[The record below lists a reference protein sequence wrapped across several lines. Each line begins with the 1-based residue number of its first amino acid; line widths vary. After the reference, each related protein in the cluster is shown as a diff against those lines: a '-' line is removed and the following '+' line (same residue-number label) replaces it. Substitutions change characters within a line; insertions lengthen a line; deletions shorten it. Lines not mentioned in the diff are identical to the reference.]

1 MNTVDELLTKI
12 CDRHP
17 DFINDRR
24 FQHLYL
30 NHLEWTESIA
40 TILADLA
47 DREQVLRIVRLAVD
61 VDWMLG
67 ARLTGAVQSQ
77 LRTEAI
83 EIVRQLDVPKWLNL
97 KLIYQTRA
105 KFAISEFSQRI
116 KDGTWQERDDAV
128 DTLIN
133 MGVETDISLLLQAI
147 ESQTINVKSSAIV
160 QLVTLKPQFTNFI
173 IAKAAASKKHLIS
186 KWDSLYFIN
195 NSCEDIAP
203 IAVIKVLETIDEDN
217 CEDIIEILGKINMPQ
232 VIAIL
237 LELIEC
243 KSTYIRWATVEALA
257 QIGSIP
263 ALIIASKSRSAL
275 IRRRVVDKLGDLHA
289 QSAIPNL
296 IELLQDSSSRVRY
309 KAIKSLRKIGYRCSF
324 REDLSMT
331 IPALIPMLEDP
342 SDWVRTQAAVIL
354 GDLQVIT
361 IVPNLI
367 TMLTDKNDRVRNRS
381 ADALG
386 KMGDRSV
393 IPALIETLLDPIDR
407 VRRSAIEA
415 LMHLKA
421 AEAIPNLIIMLSDRH
436 QNVRRNAAYAL
447 EKLEAKEAI
456 PFLENMLGD
465 PDYQVRNMV
474 LRVLEKLKIE
484 VSIDKFTDA
493 FQDPNPTVRQTA
505 LKGLSKTDSTGIIPI
520 LFQAFQDED
529 CWMRQIAAAALKKQ
543 HPRDILDGLIQ
554 ISNHQN
560 PQIRK
565 DAVRLLGEIKFD
577 RVIPTLLK
585 SLQDEDANVRQSAA
599 YALDRIGN
607 DRIIINLVK
616 SSKHGDEIDREHV
629 KSELAKIPSPEIV
642 AALLN
647 GLQDPDANV
656 RRAVADAL
664 ANMQVEIAIPYWLDT
679 LTSLDSYLR
688 TTAVSALGKLQVETA
703 IPQIFTAIT
712 DKSET
717 VRRSAVVALGVFKN
731 DLTAHLL
738 PDLRQLIPTKFGE
751 DAFDALTRI
760 QNNCG
765 FYNYDILTVEILSM
779 LDSPMEQLS

>member
-1 MNTVDELLTKI
+1 MNRVAELLTKI
-12 CDRHP
+12 RDRHP
-17 DFINDRR
+17 DVIDDRR
-24 FQHLYL
+24 FQYLYL
-30 NHLEWTESIA
+30 NHLEWTESIV

-47 DREQVLRIVRLAVD
+47 DREQALRIVRLAVD

-67 ARLTGAVQSQ
+67 ARLAGAVQPQ

-83 EIVRQLDVPKWLNL
+83 EIVRQLDVPKWLSI
-97 KLIYQTRA
+97 KLIHQTR
-105 KFAISEFSQRI
+105 SEFTISDRLQQL
-116 KDGTWQERDDAV
+116 KDNNWQVRDNAATALV
-128 DTLIN
+128 N
-133 MGVETDISLLLQAI
+133 MNIEVDISVLFQAI
-147 ESQTINVKSSAIV
+147 ESQTINVKSIAVLKLI
-160 QLVTLKPQFTNFI
+160 TLKPQFTNFI
-173 IAKAAASKKHLIS
+173 IAKAAVSKKHLIS
-186 KWDSLYFIN
+186 KWNSLYFIN
-195 NSCEDIAP
+195 NSDRDLMP
-203 IAVIKVLETIDEDN
+203 IAVIKILETIDEDT
-217 CEDIIEILGKINMPQ
+217 CDGIIEILGKINTPQ

-237 LELIEC
+237 LKLTEC
-243 KSTYIRWATVEALA
+243 KSTHIKWATVEALA

-275 IRRRVVDKLGDLHA
+275 IRRRVVDKLGDLHDRA
-289 QSAIPNL
+289 AIPNL
-296 IELLQDSSSRVRY
+296 IELLRDPSSRVRY
-309 KAIKSLRKIGYRCSF
+309 KAIKALRKIGYRYSF
-324 REDLSMT
+324 REEITTT
-331 IPALIPMLEDP
+331 IPALMPMLKDP
-342 SDWVRTQAAVIL
+342 NDWVRAQAAVIL
-354 GDLQVIT
+354 GDFQVIT
-361 IVPNLI
+361 VVPILI
-367 TMLTDKNDRVRNRS
+367 TMLADKNERVRNRS

-393 IPALIETLLDPIDR
+393 IPALVKLLLDPIDR

-421 AEAIPNLIIMLSDRH
+421 TEAIPNLIMMLSDRH

-447 EKLEAKEAI
+447 EKLAAKEAI

-474 LRVLEKLKIE
+474 LRVLESLKTE
-484 VSIDKFTDA
+484 VSIDKFTEA

-505 LKGLSKTDSTGIIPI
+505 LKGLSKTDSTAIIPI

-529 CWMRQIAAAALKKQ
+529 YWMRQIAAEALKKQ
-543 HPRDILDGLIQ
+543 QPRDILDGLIQ

-565 DAVRLLGEIKFD
+565 DAVQLLGKIKFD

-585 SLQDEDANVRQSAA
+585 SLQDENANVRRSAA

-607 DRIIINLVK
+607 DRVIINLVK
-616 SSKHGDEIDREHV
+616 SSKDGDAIDRKHV
-629 KSELAKIPSPEIV
+629 ESELAKIPASEIV
-642 AALLN
+642 AALIE

-656 RRAVADAL
+656 RRAVAYTL

-679 LTSLDSYLR
+679 LTSLDPRLR
-688 TTAVSALGKLQVETA
+688 STAVSALGKLQLESA

-717 VRRSAVVALGVFKN
+717 VRHSAVAALEVFKN
-731 DLTAHLL
+731 DRVAYLL
-738 PDLRQLIPTKFGE
+738 PALRKLIPTQFGE
-751 DAFDALTRI
+751 DAFNALVAI

-765 FYNYDILTVEILSM
+765 FYNYDIY
-779 LDSPMEQLS
+779 DSVSFRESIE